1 MSFRNS
7 AFCTANHFLRRFQPG
22 CRAYK
27 RSRSKS
33 RFIASCFPGIALLSS
48 ESLIRSAT
56 VAPPKPDCPG
66 KSIAEPTISR
76 LAQPGF
82 GQSLAFIL
90 FQTIILMTNQQS
102 NVFRAATQIRSLK
115 SSDNNSFRK
124 ATNLGT
130 IKAGRS
136 FSFKVKD
143 SVGANDKV
151 DYFKI
156 KINPGVNS
164 SDSLRFTAQG
174 GGVKL
179 AGYGQ
184 LGNGKI
190 MSFNSDPITINST
203 FPLFEN
209 STISNDQTA
218 PITLY
223 LKISPF
229 DGESTYKIKYKVTP

>member
-1 MSFRNS
+1 M
-7 AFCTANHFLRRFQPG
+7 
-22 CRAYK
+22 
-27 RSRSKS
+27 
-33 RFIASCFPGIALLSS
+33 LSS
-48 ESLIRSAT
+48 ESLLRSAT

-76 LAQPGF
+76 LAQPDF
-82 GQSLAFIL
+82 GQSLASIL

-102 NVFRAATQIRSLK
+102 NDFRAATQIRSLK

-156 KINPGVNS
+156 KISPGVNS